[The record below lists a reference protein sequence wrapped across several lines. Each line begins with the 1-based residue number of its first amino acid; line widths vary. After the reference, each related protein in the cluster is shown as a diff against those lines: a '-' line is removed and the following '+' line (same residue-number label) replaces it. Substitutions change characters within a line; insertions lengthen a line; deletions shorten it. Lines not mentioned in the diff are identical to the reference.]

1 MILDW
6 KSIADSIY
14 SSLKEEIQQ
23 LEKKPCLW
31 VILIGDN
38 PASLKY
44 IWQKQKFAEKIWM
57 DFKLF
62 QYDENTTE
70 ETLKTKIQELNNN
83 TEISGYIIQLPLP
96 NHIDTLRMIRNISP
110 KKDVDGFHPEN
121 VWKIM
126 IGDSTGLEPCTPA
139 GIMEIFAHYNIQ
151 LEGKNICILGQ
162 SNIVWKPMVQMCIN
176 AGATVSSLN
185 HLTDDISFYTK
196 HADIIISATWHIH
209 LISPEIVKSDAIIID
224 VWFSVKDGKIYG
236 DAEYEA
242 LKQQWNTI
250 TPVPGWVWPMT
261 VAMLLTNTYKAH
273 IN

>member
-14 SSLKEEIQQ
+14 SSLKEEIQK

-62 QYDENTTE
+62 HYDKNTTE

-96 NHIDTLRMIRNISP
+96 SHIDTLRMIRNIAP

-121 VWKIM
+121 IWKIM
-126 IGDSTGLEPCTPA
+126 IGDPTGLEPCTPA
-139 GIMEIFAHYNIQ
+139 GIMKIFSHYNIQ

-162 SNIVWKPMVQMCIN
+162 SNIVWKPMAQMCIN

-209 LISPEIVKSDAIIID
+209 LIRPEIVKSDAIIID

-236 DAEYEA
+236 DAEFEA
-242 LKQQWNTI
+242 LKQQWNAI

-261 VAMLLTNTYKAH
+261 VAMLLTNTYNTH